1 MHFPSTSPIDESAFP
16 MLSDLEEAEMDRARS
31 SRFHVQGDDGSDD
44 ENPYEHIRRRSSHH
58 NDEERSE
65 GMMDM
70 NVGPRQSG
78 SSGFDS
84 HVRLLPERG
93 DPRGMGMQ
101 PSKFD
106 FAAMEEYAQT
116 EREKLLGGDAAPK
129 WIPDAGGV
137 RQRMNRGSSRD
148 SGATRGQDRPV
159 QPGSYDTAMERTTT
173 TSVYGDE
180 NALEEHAE
188 VDEHDHGPDHEHAFS
203 PKESEGGT
211 TQFHRRRQRKLSQS
225 NPVMRRQGKL
235 ALFEGLGSL
244 GGGHEAGESP
254 GGFKAPRQPK
264 NLGTGPQAGFVPFTD
279 AAPGHDRPYR
289 FSFYSNALPVTI
301 HARSLAE
308 LPAEGQTFSDLF
320 KGQGGAGSPGEGTTE
335 AGSYK
340 AGSGVGTPNGD
351 ASNGNSAK
359 MSLLARAAGAAG
371 ALNASAALQKGPP
384 GGGGP
389 PAGSSADDD
398 PEACTW
404 WLDVLSPTDEEM
416 RMLAKVSHGVMVCG
430 AVLTPGLWNP
440 PIDNGRY
447 LARGNTRK
455 D

>member
-1 MHFPSTSPIDESAFP
+1 MRPSQMHFPSTSPIDESAFP

-44 ENPYEHIRRRSSHH
+44 ENPYNEHGRRRSSHH
-58 NDEERSE
+58 HDEERSE

-70 NVGPRQSG
+70 DLGARQSG

-84 HVRLLPERG
+84 HARLMPERG

-106 FAAMEEYAQT
+106 FAAMEEYAQG
-116 EREKLLGGDAAPK
+116 EREKLMGGEAAPK

-137 RQRMNRGSSRD
+137 RQRNNRGSRGSRESD
-148 SGATRGQDRPV
+148 AAEGQDRPV

-173 TSVYGDE
+173 TSMYGDE
-180 NALEEHAE
+180 NALEGHITEEEHE
-188 VDEHDHGPDHEHAFS
+188 QGTGHEQTFS

-244 GGGHEAGESP
+244 GGGNEAGESA

-308 LPAEGQTFSDLF
+308 LPAEGQTFTDLF
-320 KGQGGAGSPGEGTTE
+320 KGRGGAGTSGDGEGATE
-335 AGSYK
+335 AGSYQ
-340 AGSGVGTPNGD
+340 AASGLATPNGD
-351 ASNGNSAK
+351 ATNGNSAK
-359 MSLLARAAGAAG
+359 MSMLARAAGAAG
-371 ALNASAALQKGPP
+371 AQNASAALQKGPP
-384 GGGGP
+384 GGGP
-389 PAGSSADDD
+389 PGGSSTDED
-398 PEACTW
+398 PESCTW

-416 RMLAKVSHGVMVCG
+416 RMLAKVSERPLK
-430 AVLTPGLWNP
+430 AL
-440 PIDNGRY
+440 R
-447 LARGNTRK
+447 R
-455 D
+455 